1 MFKKFN
7 EFLGESFTYT
17 TIDFDVI
24 NEALTDE
31 VDKKCKFGI
40 CMTTYKI
47 GGDDGGVQGRAGS
60 MTTPK
65 VLKDSLNS
73 IKDQSFDNYKVYL
86 MGDGYPEDEWP
97 EIESLA
103 KSIIPEGKLHLQ
115 NRKEPGERG
124 KYEGQI
130 VHLTGGNTVA
140 NDSITQMKRD
150 GIKLFARLDHDDAW
164 SKDHLKIHAQ
174 MYTQFPETA
183 LGLTRARKKRVKG
196 DVGSYMYFPESDNA
210 EVEYDNHTLG
220 LGGQCHSGLTW
231 DMSKV
236 GYLKYRTWDQQK
248 STDPRRKECFPGDW
262 DNTERIKRIVEDDGN
277 KHKMVYA
284 PKLTVKYRNSNGKF

>member
-7 EFLGESFTYT
+7 EFLGETFTYT
-17 TIDFDVI
+17 TIDFEVI
-24 NEALTDE
+24 NESLTDE
-31 VDKKCKFGI
+31 VNKNHKFGI
-40 CMTTYKI
+40 CMATYKI
-47 GGDDGGVQGRAGS
+47 GGDDGGVQGRSGN

-65 VLKDSLNS
+65 VLKDSLTS
-73 IKDQSFDNYKVYL
+73 IKNQSFDNYKVYL

-97 EIESLA
+97 EIEKLA

-124 KYEGQI
+124 KYEGNI
-130 VHLTGGNTVA
+130 VHLTGGCTVSSEA
-140 NDSITQMKRD
+140 VALMKKD
-150 GIKLFARLDHDDAW
+150 GIKLYAKLDHDDAW

-196 DVGSYMYFPESDNA
+196 DVGSYMYFPESDKA
-210 EVEYDNHTLG
+210 VVEYDNYTLG
-220 LGGQCHSGLTW
+220 LGGQCHSGMTW

-236 GYLKYRTWDQQK
+236 GYMKYRTWDQQK
-248 STDPRRKECFPGDW
+248 STKPKRSECFPGDW

-277 KHKMVYA
+277 QHKMMYA